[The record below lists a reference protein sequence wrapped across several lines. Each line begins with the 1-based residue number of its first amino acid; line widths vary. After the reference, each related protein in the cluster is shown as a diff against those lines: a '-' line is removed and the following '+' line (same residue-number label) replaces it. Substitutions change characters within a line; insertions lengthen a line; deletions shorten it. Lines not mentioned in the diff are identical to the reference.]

1 MRSSSA
7 VVILVSPNTLA
18 HSLKL
23 RLVVITTLV
32 HSYSL
37 GQQVEQQSSS
47 SRTERQVAFVIDVLP
62 AVSWA
67 GG

>member
-7 VVILVSPNTLA
+7 VVNLVSPNTLA

-32 HSYSL
+32 HSYSF
-37 GQQVEQQSSS
+37 GQQVEQQSFS

>member
-1 MRSSSA
+1 
-7 VVILVSPNTLA
+7 LA